1 MPQAHKREEI
11 QSCNV
16 LRAVRVCKL
25 HTVGPETTAASVPRA
40 RPVWCPG
47 QRRAGCWRPGRSRH
61 PACRGFRAF
70 CGLQDAEQQRCWWQR
85 SVVGVPSPDTV
96 MYCTPAKRLSLLGD
110 LSGCS
115 APLFPVPFLWFA
127 AFFRGAAM
135 ACGPG
140 AALRAPET
148 RGRAGTDGAPQRD
161 LPPLARSLW
170 QRKGAVLEH
179 PGNFSWPMVVENHQE
194 LVFLSNKV
202 PLCT

>member
-1 MPQAHKREEI
+1 MPQAHKKEEI

-25 HTVGPETTAASVPRA
+25 HTVGPETTAASVPRV
-40 RPVWCPG
+40 RPVVPGPAPCRLLAARTVPALGLPGIQGVPWIAGCGAAAVLVAENCGWCPQPRYG
-47 QRRAGCWRPGRSRH
+47 
-61 PACRGFRAF
+61 
-70 CGLQDAEQQRCWWQR
+70 DALHTGKALV
-85 SVVGVPSPDTV
+85 S
-96 MYCTPAKRLSLLGD
+96 AGD

-115 APLFPVPFLWFA
+115 VPLFPVPFLWFA
-127 AFFRGAAM
+127 AFFWGAAM

-148 RGRAGTDGAPQRD
+148 RAAEPDGRGSAAGP
-161 LPPLARSLW
+161 PPLACSLCR
-170 QRKGAVLEH
+170 RKGAVLEH